1 MSTRTYVKSL
11 LISALA
17 IMGAGGLLLHTRIHP
32 ITKLPCNWIPLAC
45 GVLSIVVIPLLF
57 SSRKTLS
64 YGYVLN
70 GFMVIIGA
78 ITMAHF
84 SLVNWPNPTTL
95 DAILFKTTLADILI
109 LSGKFLVGKA
119 LFDLELHG
127 YDPNLAKKGVS
138 WRYPNLGWWWVHFI
152 TISVIYW
159 LGNLLWR

>member
-11 LISALA
+11 LIVALA

-32 ITKLPCNWIPLAC
+32 ITKLPANWIPLVC
-45 GVLSIVVIPLLF
+45 GVLSIVVVPLLF

-70 GFMVIIGA
+70 GFMVIIGT

-84 SLVNWPNPTTL
+84 SLVNWPNPATL
-95 DAILFKTTLADILI
+95 EAVLLKTTLADIL
-109 LSGKFLVGKA
+109 LLGGKFCVGKA

-127 YDPNLAKKGVS
+127 NDPDQVKKGVS
-138 WRYPNLGWWWVHFI
+138 WRYPNLGWWWIHFI
-152 TISVIYW
+152 TIAAIYW
-159 LGNLLWR
+159 LGNLVWR